1 MDKIFET
8 DRISH
13 STGVWANTG
22 ENIPSR
28 DTKFQDLEEV
38 SSSSE
43 ELSQDLHLDI
53 QSQMPSE
60 LQLIQDF
67 RSNDNKILSL
77 LNQQQG
83 SYFSFKGLMRKLNL
97 HQQSLSRSLS
107 RLKELGLIQRSV
119 NGYKLNKSE
128 HHIPVMPLPDNKT
141 RNDYKQLLET
151 YIPTGI
157 KTEEIVQ
164 ALNGRWFSRIRW
176 IGLMESE
183 IGHTLQWISEARS
196 FQINVRI
203 IFNHLIIETNAL
215 SDEDKIE
222 AMVGSCKIFE
232 QITKLFQTR
241 LQGSNVKGFNSVRYV
256 A

>member
-1 MDKIFET
+1 VEKISET
-8 DRISH
+8 DSVNH
-13 STGVWANTG
+13 TTSVSAETG

-28 DTKFQDLEEV
+28 DLTEV
-38 SSSSE
+38 SLSPEKISKDLQRDAQIQTTG
-43 ELSQDLHLDI
+43 EL
-53 QSQMPSE
+53 PF
-60 LQLIQDF
+60 IQDF
-67 RSNDNKILSL
+67 HNNDNKILSL
-77 LNQQQG
+77 LNQHTG

-97 HQQSLSRSLS
+97 HQQSLTRALN
-107 RLKELGLIQRSV
+107 RLEELGLIQRSV
-119 NGYKLNKSE
+119 NGYKLNKREQKCAISVPDKRKRSE
-128 HHIPVMPLPDNKT
+128 
-141 RNDYKQLLET
+141 YKQLLQT

-157 KTEEIVQ
+157 QTEEIVR

-183 IGHTLQWISEARS
+183 IGYMLQWINEDNT

-203 IFNHLIIETNAL
+203 IWDHIIIETNAV

-232 QITKLFQTR
+232 QITKLLQTR
-241 LQGSNVKGFNSVRYV
+241 LQDHHAKALNSVRFV

>member
-1 MDKIFET
+1 MEKISET
-8 DRISH
+8 DSVNH
-13 STGVWANTG
+13 TTSVSAETG

-28 DTKFQDLEEV
+28 DLTEV
-38 SSSSE
+38 SLSPEKISKDLQRDAQIQTTG
-43 ELSQDLHLDI
+43 EL
-53 QSQMPSE
+53 PF
-60 LQLIQDF
+60 IQDF
-67 RSNDNKILSL
+67 HNNDNKILSL
-77 LNQQQG
+77 LNQHTG

-97 HQQSLSRSLS
+97 HQQSLTRALN
-107 RLKELGLIQRSV
+107 RLEEIGLIQRSV
-119 NGYKLNKSE
+119 NGYKLNKREQKCAISVPDKRKRSE
-128 HHIPVMPLPDNKT
+128 
-141 RNDYKQLLET
+141 YKQLLQT

-157 KTEEIVQ
+157 QTEEIVR

-183 IGHTLQWISEARS
+183 IGYMLQWINEDNT

-203 IFNHLIIETNAL
+203 IWDHIIIETNAI

-232 QITKLFQTR
+232 QITKLLQTR
-241 LQGSNVKGFNSVRYV
+241 LQDHHAKVLNSVRFV